1 MRRIIALK
9 KKPLKGKRDYRP
21 RRVWSLKQ
29 KLEILDR
36 SDETNTVV
44 AAREFD
50 VDIRLIFQW
59 RTHLKNGELAQ
70 RTWKEPGR
78 AKRRKKKGE
87 VPEDAAPVNE
97 ES

>member
-21 RRVWSLKQ
+21 RRVWSLQQ

-36 SDETNTVV
+36 ADEASTVV

-59 RTHLKNGELAQ
+59 RAHLKNGELAQ
-70 RTWKEPGR
+70 RTWRDPGR
-78 AKRRKKKGE
+78 IKRKNRQHDE
-87 VPEDAAPVNE
+87 AE
-97 ES
+97 EIE